1 MLQGSILGPILFLC
15 YINDLPNATELLTFW
30 ANYRKNLQDLVQKM
44 NFEINKLANWFRA
57 NKMAVN
63 ISKTKFLVFHSK
75 GGKITNFDNN
85 CILYDENEIGWPHDP
100 ALVTPLAHPIAELRS
115 YKLLGVHFDETLS
128 FNSHV
133 KFLTNKLSRSLF
145 CLNRAKNFL
154 DFRSL

>member
-1 MLQGSILGPILFLC
+1 MVIYPHPKKINISVLQGSILGPILFLC

-30 ANYRKNLQDLVQKM
+30 ANYRKNRQDLVQKM

-100 ALVTPLAHPIAELRS
+100 ALVP
-115 YKLLGVHFDETLS
+115 GTL
-128 FNSHV
+128 
-133 KFLTNKLSRSLF
+133 
-145 CLNRAKNFL
+145 
-154 DFRSL
+154 